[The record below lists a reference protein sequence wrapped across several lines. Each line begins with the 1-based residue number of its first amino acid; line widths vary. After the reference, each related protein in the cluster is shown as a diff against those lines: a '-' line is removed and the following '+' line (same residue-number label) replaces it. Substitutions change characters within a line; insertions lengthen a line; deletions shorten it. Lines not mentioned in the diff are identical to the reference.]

1 MLSCGVCGLFSPY
14 CDNTN
19 KFLAHCRPSEPFTWE
34 GAATHYD
41 KTRFQLPSDI
51 TMESVKSL
59 TGLKALALAEYFMKQ
74 QETERFVFELVSDG
88 EDSDEEE
95 PVVEKKGKGKGKV
108 GGKAKV
114 KRELPCLLTRR
125 RHFL

>member
-1 MLSCGVCGLFSPY
+1 
-14 CDNTN
+14 
-19 KFLAHCRPSEPFTWE
+19 
-34 GAATHYD
+34 
-41 KTRFQLPSDI
+41 
-51 TMESVKSL
+51 MESVKSL

-95 PVVEKKGKGKGKV
+95 PVVEKKGKGKGKA

-114 KRELPCLLTRR
+114 KRELPCLLTCR
-125 RHFL
+125 